1 MLFDLNDA
9 LAQGE
14 TFSQEFKRG
23 SINDRELTE
32 AVVCLANGL
41 GGRLLVGIEDDGA
54 VTGARPRH
62 GATTE
67 PHRLAAMIQNLTEP
81 AHAVD
86 VSLIDHNGV
95 QVIVVDVPVAD
106 PGPIATKSGLYVKRA
121 VGSDGRPQCVPM
133 TPHEIVSMGLATR
146 GIDYAA
152 SLASGATFSDLDP
165 AEFDRFRRLCSRSPG
180 QEGLS
185 RLSDDDILKALG
197 LTPRDQVVTLGA
209 VLLFGTTDAVQ
220 RWVPT
225 AEFLFQDLRRGNT
238 ATSVRLQGP
247 LFQVADQ
254 LDQLLEAR
262 NSTTELM
269 AGLLR
274 IELDLIPGT
283 TRREAVANALVHR
296 DYSELGPTSVRITDS
311 HFVVSNPGGFPPG
324 VTIDNILDQSRPRSP
339 ILADAFQRAGIVDRK
354 GKGVNEMFES
364 QLRAGRDAPDYTGST
379 SSIVTVTIPLGT
391 SDLDLVRF
399 LLSFEN
405 DRQRALTLDELRVV
419 HDVKAGG
426 SAANAELADD
436 LRLSSAAI
444 RSATARLVEAGV
456 LEARGNGRNR
466 RFHLTARFYDLAQ
479 DRNAYVRI
487 KAMDPLQQE
496 HMVAEY
502 ARTYGKIT
510 RSQAANLCQLS
521 PDEARRLLKRMTDK
535 GSLRLVGTRR
545 TAYYELP

>member
-1 MLFDLNDA
+1 MQFDLIAA

-14 TFSQEFKRG
+14 TFRQEFKRG
-23 SINDRELTE
+23 SINDWELTE

-41 GGRLLVGIEDDGA
+41 GGVLLVGVEDDGT

-62 GATTE
+62 GSTTE

-86 VSLIDHNGV
+86 VSLIDHEGQ
-95 QVIVVDVPVAD
+95 QVILVGVPVAD

-121 VGSDGRPQCVPM
+121 LGSDGRPQCVPM

-146 GIDYAA
+146 GIDYAV
-152 SLASGATFSDLDP
+152 SLAMGATLSDLDP

-185 RLSDDDILKALG
+185 RLSDRDILKALG
-197 LTPRDQVVTLGA
+197 LAPKDDVVTLGA
-209 VLLFGTTDAVQ
+209 VLLFGTQEDVQ

-225 AEFLFQDLRRGNT
+225 AEFLFQDLRKGSS

-254 LDQLLEAR
+254 LDQLLEVR

-274 IELDLIPGT
+274 IELDLIPRT

-296 DYSELGPTSVRITDS
+296 DYAELGPTSVRITDT
-311 HFVVSNPGGFPPG
+311 HFIVSNPGGFPPG

-391 SDLDLVRF
+391 ADLDLVRF
-399 LLSFEN
+399 LLTFEN
-405 DRQRALTLDELRVV
+405 DRQRPLTLDELRVV

-426 SAANAELADD
+426 SATNTELAEA
-436 LRLSSAAI
+436 LRLSPAAI

-479 DRNAYVRI
+479 DRNANVRI

-502 ARTYGKIT
+502 VRTYGRIT

-521 PDEARRLLKRMTDK
+521 SDEARRLLKRMTDK
-535 GSLRLVGTRR
+535 GSLRLVGSRR
-545 TAYYELP
+545 VAYYELS

>member
-1 MLFDLNDA
+1 MTFDLTAA
-9 LAQGE
+9 LELGE
-14 TFSQEFKRG
+14 TFRQEFKRG

-41 GGRLLVGIEDDGA
+41 GGLLLVGVEDDGT

-62 GATTE
+62 GTTTE

-86 VSLIDHNGV
+86 VSLIDHEGV
-95 QVIVVDVPVAD
+95 QVIVLDVPVAD
-106 PGPIATKSGLYVKRA
+106 PGPVATKSGLYVKRA
-121 VGSDGRPQCVPM
+121 LGSDGRPQCVPM
-133 TPHEIVSMGLATR
+133 TPHEIVSMGLSMR

-197 LTPRDQVVTLGA
+197 LAPKDQAVTLGA
-209 VLLFGTTDAVQ
+209 VLLFGTTEALQ

-225 AEFLFQDLRRGNT
+225 AEFLFQDLRKGAT

-247 LFQVADQ
+247 LFQVTDQ
-254 LDQLLEAR
+254 LDQLLAVR

-274 IELDLIPGT
+274 IELDLIPRT

-296 DYSELGPTSVRITDS
+296 DYSELGPTSIRITDT

-379 SSIVTVTIPLGT
+379 SSLVTVTIPLGT
-391 SDLDLVRF
+391 ADLDLVRF
-399 LLSFEN
+399 LLTFEN
-405 DRQRALTLDELRVV
+405 DRQHSLTLDELRVV

-426 SAANAELADD
+426 SATNAELADD

-444 RSATARLVEAGV
+444 RGATARLVEAGI

-487 KAMDPLQQE
+487 KAIDPLQQE

-510 RSQAANLCQLS
+510 RSQAANLCQLTS
-521 PDEARRLLKRMTDK
+521 DEARRLLKRMTDK

-545 TAYYELP
+545 TAFYELS

>member
-67 PHRLAAMIQNLTEP
+67 PHRLAATIQNLTEP

-86 VSLIDHNGV
+86 VSLIDHDGV

-209 VLLFGTTDAVQ
+209 VLLFGTRDAVQ

-225 AEFLFQDLRRGNT
+225 AEFLFQDLRKGDT

-262 NSTTELM
+262 NSTAELM

-405 DRQRALTLDELRVV
+405 DRQRSLTLDELRVV

-426 SAANAELADD
+426 SAANDELADD

>member
-165 AEFDRFRRLCSRSPG
+165 VEFDRFRRLCSRSPG

-225 AEFLFQDLRRGNT
+225 AEFLFQDLRKGDT

-262 NSTTELM
+262 NSTAELM

-399 LLSFEN
+399 LLTFEN
-405 DRQRALTLDELRVV
+405 DRQRPLTLDELRVV

-426 SAANAELADD
+426 SAANVELADD

-521 PDEARRLLKRMTDK
+521 PDEARRLLKRMTEK

-545 TAYYELP
+545 TAYYEPS

>member
-545 TAYYELP
+545 TAYYEPS